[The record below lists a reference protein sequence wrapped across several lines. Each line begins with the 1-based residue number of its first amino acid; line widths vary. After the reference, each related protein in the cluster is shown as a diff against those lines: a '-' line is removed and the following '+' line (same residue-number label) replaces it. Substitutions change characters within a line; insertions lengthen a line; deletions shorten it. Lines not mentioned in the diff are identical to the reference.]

1 MANTISILKI
11 LDYLKTK
18 KEVAVAPSKNCSDI
32 MLKYRTVKEVLDI
45 LKMNNQI
52 VILASC
58 YGLLVVGDMLH
69 YERQHP

>member
-1 MANTISILKI
+1 MANTISILKV

-18 KEVAVAPSKNCSDI
+18 KEVAVAPSKICSDI

-52 VILASC
+52 VILTT
-58 YGLLVVGDMLH
+58 GRNTLVQLKEGGKNAD
-69 YERQHP
+69 